1 MKWQLLNTGFN
12 SGKFN
17 MDFDIDLARNAL
29 RGEAVLRLYRWQP
42 YCISLGANQDFE
54 TINIEKASVNNIDV
68 VKRPTGGRAILHS
81 DELTYSVV
89 LPVSEN
95 LSARNIYHEI
105 NLALLEGLIIY
116 NPKLNKIEL
125 ENDQP
130 DFPSFYREEKSTI
143 CFAVP
148 AKSELKY
155 SGKKLVGSAQRK
167 LGNTILQHG
176 SILCGSYHINIVNYL
191 NTENLETLKKEIN
204 KTTIDLGTIL
214 NQTIDYERLAE
225 SIAEGFENNFNMK
238 FGRSLNSEP
247 EIIQQ

>member
-1 MKWQLLNTGFN
+1 MRWRFINTGFN

-17 MDFDIDLARNAL
+17 MDYDIDLARNIKP
-29 RGEAVLRLYRWQP
+29 GEAVLRLYRWQP
-42 YCISLGANQDFE
+42 YCISLGANQNFE
-54 TINIEKASVNNIDV
+54 SINQEKVSADKIDV

-81 DELTYSVV
+81 EELTYSVV

-105 NLALLEGLIIY
+105 NLALLEGLKIY
-116 NPKLNKIEL
+116 NPKLNNAEL
-125 ENDQP
+125 ENSQP
-130 DFPSFYREEKSTI
+130 DFPSFYKEEKSTI

-167 LGNTILQHG
+167 LGSTILQHG
-176 SILCGSYHINIVNYL
+176 SILCGSYHLNIVNYL
-191 NTENLETLKKEIN
+191 NTENSESLKKEIEN
-204 KTTIDLGTIL
+204 TTIDLGSIL
-214 NQTIDYERLAE
+214 NENIDYERLSE
-225 SIAEGFENNFNMK
+225 SIVKGFEIKFDMK
-238 FGRSLNSEP
+238 LEESLNAEL